1 MRVAVN
7 KKHLSLNE
15 MLAQQSNL
23 QLKRFTSKNYSNTG
37 DISHLLMKKDI
48 SIEKKK
54 KIFIKKLHDSIIEA
68 FSVSNAKF
76 SKKTFDVLKVRVYVL
91 RKLIN
96 KLRSINYY
104 LQTLFLQELRNPKIA
119 VGRSDSRPKQVDAL
133 AHNDL
138 EILEY
143 TAYKLIEKAIM
154 LDKNL
159 LSEYSKKRMIIAVKE
174 KLAINDLE
182 KILRKETAILEH
194 LEAKLPPANAL
205 TKDLV
210 RQPKYTH
217 WVARVFALLSY
228 LGHLYYQEASIFNN
242 LKMKKKA
249 KIIIDR
255 KITQMIGENSKLIAI
270 LQEKSKSMNKLRI
283 DSMLRR
289 EIHNLSTIITL

>member
-23 QLKRFTSKNYSNTG
+23 QLKRFTSKNYSNTR
-37 DISHLLMKKDI
+37 DISNLLMKKDI

-104 LQTLFLQELRNPKIA
+104 LETTFLEEVRHLKITKNK
-119 VGRSDSRPKQVDAL
+119 SDLKLNGVSAL

-159 LSEYSKKRMIIAVKE
+159 LCEYSRKAKIIDAAANLAVK
-174 KLAINDLE
+174 DLE
-182 KILRKETAILEH
+182 RILRKETAILEH
-194 LEAKLPPANAL
+194 LEAKLPPAKAL

-210 RQPKYTH
+210 RQPRYTH

-255 KITQMIGENSKLIAI
+255 KITQMIGEKSKLIAI